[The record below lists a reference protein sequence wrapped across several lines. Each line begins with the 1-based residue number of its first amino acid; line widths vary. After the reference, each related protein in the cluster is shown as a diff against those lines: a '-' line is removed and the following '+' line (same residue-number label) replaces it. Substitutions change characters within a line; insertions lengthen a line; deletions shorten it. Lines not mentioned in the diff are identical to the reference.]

1 MNRYHPI
8 ANPNR
13 DLTIN
18 GTTIRHLYIDDRIW
32 VHNADLADA
41 IGALAKGSLLT
52 GVSAKWK
59 RKWREDLGGGKATR
73 AATYLVAEGLL
84 QRSMSMKRYSDSYPR
99 LREAINQ
106 IRTLEAERRTK
117 HAEALTTAT
126 PGAAPKEEPTLPLKL
141 DPMEKALAEA
151 LADEASEA
159 LADEASEA
167 LQESAE
173 VLDRVEKA
181 KKSLAP
187 LTPAALRNANL
198 GKRQRQVRERMS
210 QIQHLLDLMYEDLV
224 DAAIEK
230 DITL

>member
-8 ANPNR
+8 ANPDR

-18 GTTIRHLYIDDRIW
+18 GTPIRHIYDADRIW
-32 VHNADLADA
+32 VHNADLAEA

-52 GVSAKWK
+52 GVSTKWK

-84 QRSMSMKRYSDSYPR
+84 QRSLKMKRDSDSYPR
-99 LREAINQ
+99 LRAAIDQ
-106 IRTLEAERRTK
+106 IRTLEAERRTQ
-117 HAEALTTAT
+117 HAATLTTAAH
-126 PGAAPKEEPTLPLKL
+126 GADPKDEPTLPMTLTE
-141 DPMEKALAEA
+141 PPA
-151 LADEASEA
+151 LADKAAEAP
-159 LADEASEA
+159 
-167 LQESAE
+167 QESAE
-173 VLDRVEKA
+173 VLDRVEEA
-181 KKSLAP
+181 MKSLAP
-187 LTPAALRNANL
+187 FTPAALRNANL
-198 GKRQRQVRERMS
+198 GKRQRQIRERMS

>member
-8 ANPNR
+8 ANPDR

-18 GTTIRHLYIDDRIW
+18 GTPIRHIYDADRIW

-84 QRSMSMKRYSDSYPR
+84 QRSMSMKRDSDSYPR
-99 LREAINQ
+99 LREAIDQ
-106 IRTLEAERRTK
+106 IRTIEAERRTQ
-117 HAEALTTAT
+117 HAEALTTAAH
-126 PGAAPKEEPTLPLKL
+126 GADPKDEPTLPMSFTQ
-141 DPMEKALAEA
+141 PPALAAEA
-151 LADEASEA
+151 AEAP
-159 LADEASEA
+159 
-167 LQESAE
+167 QESVEE
-173 VLDRVEKA
+173 VLGRVEEA

-187 LTPAALRNANL
+187 FTPAALRNANL

>member
-8 ANPNR
+8 AAPDT

-18 GTTIRHLYIDDRIW
+18 GTPIRHIYDADRIW
-32 VHNADLADA
+32 VHNADLAEA

-73 AATYLVAEGLL
+73 AATYMTTEGLL
-84 QRSMSMKRYSDSYPR
+84 QRSMSMKRDSESYPC
-99 LREAINQ
+99 LRDAINQ
-106 IRTLEAERRTK
+106 IRELEASRRSQ
-117 HAEALTTAT
+117 HAEALTATADASAT
-126 PGAAPKEEPTLPLKL
+126 KEEPTLPIKL
-141 DPMEKALAEA
+141 DPMEKALTKA
-151 LADEASEA
+151 LADEAAEA
-159 LADEASEA
+159 P
-167 LQESAE
+167 QESAE

-187 LTPAALRNANL
+187 LTPANLRSANL

-230 DITL
+230 DITN

>member
-1 MNRYHPI
+1 MNRYYPI
-8 ANPNR
+8 ISPDR

-18 GTTIRHLYIDDRIW
+18 GTPIRHIYSGDRIW

-59 RKWREDLGGGKATR
+59 RKWREDLGGGKAAR
-73 AATYLVAEGLL
+73 AATYLVTEGLL
-84 QRSMSMKRYSDSYPR
+84 QRSMSMKRDSDSYPR

-106 IRTLEAERRTK
+106 IRAIEAERRTQ
-117 HAEALTTAT
+117 HAEALTTSAH
-126 PGAAPKEEPTLPLKL
+126 GADPKDEPELPITLTAPP
-141 DPMEKALAEA
+141 ALAEPG
-151 LADEASEA
+151 SEA
-159 LADEASEA
+159 EKAH
-167 LQESAE
+167 QKSAE
-173 VLDRVEKA
+173 VLERVEKA
-181 KKSLAP
+181 MKSLAP
-187 LTPAALRNANL
+187 VTLAALRNANL

-230 DITL
+230 DVTL

>member
-1 MNRYHPI
+1 MNRYYPV
-8 ANPNR
+8 ANPDR

-18 GTTIRHLYIDDRIW
+18 GTPIRHLYDADHIW

-84 QRSMSMKRYSDSYPR
+84 QRSMSMKRDSDSYPR

-106 IRTLEAERRTK
+106 IRELEASRRSQ
-117 HAEALTTAT
+117 HAEALTATADASAT
-126 PGAAPKEEPTLPLKL
+126 KEEPTLPIKL
-141 DPMEKALAEA
+141 DLMEKALAEA

-159 LADEASEA
+159 P
-167 LQESAE
+167 QESAE
-173 VLDRVEKA
+173 VLNRVEKA
-181 KKSLAP
+181 MKSLAP
-187 LTPAALRNANL
+187 LTPATLRSANL

-210 QIQHLLDLMYEDLV
+210 QIQHLLGLLREDLV
-224 DAAIEK
+224 DASIEK
-230 DITL
+230 DLTD

>member
-8 ANPNR
+8 ANPDR

-18 GTTIRHLYIDDRIW
+18 GTPIRHIYDADRIW

-84 QRSMSMKRYSDSYPR
+84 QRSMNMKRDSDRYPR
-99 LREAINQ
+99 LRDAIDQ
-106 IRTLEAERRTK
+106 IRTLEAERRTQ
-117 HAEALTTAT
+117 HAEALTTVT
-126 PGAAPKEEPTLPLKL
+126 PGAAPKEEPTLPITLTKH
-141 DPMEKALAEA
+141 AEA
-151 LADEASEA
+151 LADEAAEA
-159 LADEASEA
+159 P
-167 LQESAE
+167 QESVEE
-173 VLDRVEKA
+173 VLGRVEEA

-187 LTPAALRNANL
+187 FTPAALRNANL

-224 DAAIEK
+224 DAAIENP
-230 DITL
+230 ITN

>member
-1 MNRYHPI
+1 MSTYYPI
-8 ANPNR
+8 AAPDT

-18 GTTIRHLYIDDRIW
+18 GTPIRHIYDADRIW
-32 VHNADLADA
+32 VHNADLAEA

-84 QRSMSMKRYSDSYPR
+84 QRSLKMKRDSDSYPR
-99 LREAINQ
+99 LRDAIDQ
-106 IRTLEAERRTK
+106 ISTLEAERRTQ
-117 HAEALTTAT
+117 HAEALTTAAH
-126 PGAAPKEEPTLPLKL
+126 GADPKDEPTLPITL
-141 DPMEKALAEA
+141 AQHAEA
-151 LADEASEA
+151 LADEATEA
-159 LADEASEA
+159 P
-167 LQESAE
+167 QESVAE
-173 VLDRVEKA
+173 VLGRVEEA

-187 LTPAALRNANL
+187 FTPAALRNANL

-224 DAAIEK
+224 DAAIENP
-230 DITL
+230 ITN

>member
-8 ANPNR
+8 ATPDT

-18 GTTIRHLYIDDRIW
+18 GTPIRHIYDADRIW
-32 VHNADLADA
+32 VHNADLAEA

-84 QRSMSMKRYSDSYPR
+84 QRSMSMKRDSDSYPR
-99 LREAINQ
+99 LREAIDQ
-106 IRTLEAERRTK
+106 IRTIEAERRTQ
-117 HAEALTTAT
+117 HAEALTTAV
-126 PGAAPKEEPTLPLKL
+126 PAAAPKDEPTLPMSFTQ
-141 DPMEKALAEA
+141 PPA
-151 LADEASEA
+151 LADEATEA
-159 LADEASEA
+159 P
-167 LQESAE
+167 QESAE
-173 VLDRVEKA
+173 VLERVEKA
-181 KKSLAP
+181 MKSLAP
-187 LTPAALRNANL
+187 FTPAALRNANL

-230 DITL
+230 DITN

>member
-8 ANPNR
+8 ANPDR
-13 DLTIN
+13 DLIIN
-18 GTTIRHLYIDDRIW
+18 GTTIRHIYDADRVW
-32 VHNADLADA
+32 VHNADLAEA

-73 AATYLVAEGLL
+73 AVTYLVAEGLL
-84 QRSMSMKRYSDSYPR
+84 QRSLKMKRDSDSYPR
-99 LREAINQ
+99 LREAIDQ

-117 HAEALTTAT
+117 HAEALTATADASAT
-126 PGAAPKEEPTLPLKL
+126 KEEPTLPMTLTE
-141 DPMEKALAEA
+141 PPA

-159 LADEASEA
+159 L
-167 LQESAE
+167 LESAE
-173 VLDRVEKA
+173 VLERVEEA

-187 LTPAALRNANL
+187 FTPAALRNANL

>member
-8 ANPNR
+8 AAPDT

-18 GTTIRHLYIDDRIW
+18 GTTIRHLYDADRIW
-32 VHNADLADA
+32 VHNTDIAEA

-52 GVSAKWK
+52 GVSTKWK

-73 AATYLVAEGLL
+73 AATYMTTEGLL
-84 QRSMSMKRYSDSYPR
+84 QRSMSMKRDSDSYPR
-99 LREAINQ
+99 LREAIDQ
-106 IRTLEAERRTK
+106 IRTLEAERRTQ
-117 HAEALTTAT
+117 HAEALTAAT
-126 PGAAPKEEPTLPLKL
+126 PGAAPKEEPTLPMTLTA
-141 DPMEKALAEA
+141 PPA
-151 LADEASEA
+151 LADEVAEA
-159 LADEASEA
+159 P
-167 LQESAE
+167 QESAE
-173 VLDRVEKA
+173 VLNRVEEA

-187 LTPAALRNANL
+187 FTPAALRNANL

>member
-8 ANPNR
+8 TAPDT

-18 GTTIRHLYIDDRIW
+18 GTPIRHIYNADRIW
-32 VHNADLADA
+32 VHNTDIAEA

-52 GVSAKWK
+52 GVSNKWK

-73 AATYLVAEGLL
+73 AATYMTTEGLL
-84 QRSMSMKRYSDSYPR
+84 QRSMSMKRDSDSYPR
-99 LREAINQ
+99 LREAIDQ
-106 IRTLEAERRTK
+106 IHTLEAERRTQ

-126 PGAAPKEEPTLPLKL
+126 PGAAPKEEPTLPMTLTQ
-141 DPMEKALAEA
+141 PPALPAEA
-151 LADEASEA
+151 AEAP
-159 LADEASEA
+159 
-167 LQESAE
+167 QESVEE
-173 VLDRVEKA
+173 VLGRVEEA

-187 LTPAALRNANL
+187 FTPAALRNANL

>member
-8 ANPNR
+8 AAPDT

-18 GTTIRHLYIDDRIW
+18 GTPIRHIYDADRIW

-52 GVSAKWK
+52 GVSNKWK

-73 AATYLVAEGLL
+73 AATYMTTEGLL
-84 QRSMSMKRYSDSYPR
+84 QRSMSMKRDSGRYPR
-99 LREAINQ
+99 LREAIDQ
-106 IRTLEAERRTK
+106 IHTLEAERRTQ

-126 PGAAPKEEPTLPLKL
+126 PKEEPTLPMAFTQ
-141 DPMEKALAEA
+141 PPALAAEA
-151 LADEASEA
+151 AESP
-159 LADEASEA
+159 
-167 LQESAE
+167 QESAE
-173 VLDRVEKA
+173 VLGRVEEA

-187 LTPAALRNANL
+187 FTPAALRNANL
-198 GKRQRQVRERMS
+198 GKRQRQIRERMS
-210 QIQHLLDLMYEDLV
+210 QIQHLLDLMAEDLV

>member
-8 ANPNR
+8 ANPDR
-13 DLTIN
+13 DLIIN
-18 GTTIRHLYIDDRIW
+18 GTPIRHIYDADRIW
-32 VHNADLADA
+32 VHNTDIAEA

-84 QRSMSMKRYSDSYPR
+84 QRSLKMKRDSDSYPR
-99 LREAINQ
+99 LRAAIDQ
-106 IRTLEAERRTK
+106 IRTLEAERRTQ
-117 HAEALTTAT
+117 HAATLTTAAH
-126 PGAAPKEEPTLPLKL
+126 GADPKDEPTLPMTLTA
-141 DPMEKALAEA
+141 PPA
-151 LADEASEA
+151 LADKAAEAP
-159 LADEASEA
+159 
-167 LQESAE
+167 QESAE
-173 VLDRVEKA
+173 VLGRVEEA

-187 LTPAALRNANL
+187 FTPAALRNANL

-210 QIQHLLDLMYEDLV
+210 QIQHLLDLMAEDLV

>member
-8 ANPNR
+8 AAPDT

-18 GTTIRHLYIDDRIW
+18 GTTIRHIYDADRIW
-32 VHNADLADA
+32 VHNTDLAEA

-52 GVSAKWK
+52 GVSTKWK

-84 QRSMSMKRYSDSYPR
+84 QRSMSMKRDRDSYPR
-99 LREAINQ
+99 LRDAIDQ
-106 IRTLEAERRTK
+106 IRTLEAERRTQ
-117 HAEALTTAT
+117 HAAALTTAT
-126 PGAAPKEEPTLPLKL
+126 PGAAPKEEPTLPMTLTA
-141 DPMEKALAEA
+141 PPALTAEA
-151 LADEASEA
+151 AESP
-159 LADEASEA
+159 
-167 LQESAE
+167 QESAE
-173 VLDRVEKA
+173 VIERVEEA

-187 LTPAALRNANL
+187 FTPATLRNANL

>member
-8 ANPNR
+8 ANPDR
-13 DLTIN
+13 DLIIN
-18 GTTIRHLYIDDRIW
+18 GTPIRHIYDADRIW
-32 VHNADLADA
+32 VHNTDIAEA

-73 AATYLVAEGLL
+73 AATYMTTEGLL

-99 LREAINQ
+99 LREAIDQ
-106 IRTLEAERRTK
+106 IRTLEAARRTR
-117 HAEALTTAT
+117 HAEALTTAAH
-126 PGAAPKEEPTLPLKL
+126 GAGPKDEPTLPMTLTQ
-141 DPMEKALAEA
+141 PPALTAEA
-151 LADEASEA
+151 AESP
-159 LADEASEA
+159 
-167 LQESAE
+167 QESAE
-173 VLDRVEKA
+173 VLGRVEEA

-187 LTPAALRNANL
+187 FTPAALRNANL

-224 DAAIEK
+224 DAALEK
-230 DITL
+230 DITN

>member
-8 ANPNR
+8 ANPDR

-18 GTTIRHLYIDDRIW
+18 GTPIRNLYIDDRIW

-41 IGALAKGSLLT
+41 IGALAKGCLLT
-52 GVSAKWK
+52 GVSNKWK

-73 AATYLVAEGLL
+73 AATYMTTEGLL

-99 LREAINQ
+99 LREAIDQ
-106 IRTLEAERRTK
+106 IRTIEAERRTQ
-117 HAEALTTAT
+117 HAAALTTAAH
-126 PGAAPKEEPTLPLKL
+126 GADPKDEPTLPMAFTQ
-141 DPMEKALAEA
+141 PPA
-151 LADEASEA
+151 LADEATEA
-159 LADEASEA
+159 P
-167 LQESAE
+167 QESAE
-173 VLDRVEKA
+173 VLERVEKA
-181 KKSLAP
+181 MKSLAP
-187 LTPAALRNANL
+187 FTPAALRNANL

>member
-8 ANPNR
+8 ANPDR
-13 DLTIN
+13 DLIIN
-18 GTTIRHLYIDDRIW
+18 GTPIRHIYDADRVW

-52 GVSAKWK
+52 GVSNKWK

-84 QRSMSMKRYSDSYPR
+84 QRSTSMKRDSDSYPR
-99 LREAINQ
+99 LREAIDQ
-106 IRTLEAERRTK
+106 IRTLEAERRTQ

-126 PGAAPKEEPTLPLKL
+126 PGAAPKEEPTLPMTLTE
-141 DPMEKALAEA
+141 PPA
-151 LADEASEA
+151 LADEVAEA
-159 LADEASEA
+159 P
-167 LQESAE
+167 QESAE
-173 VLDRVEKA
+173 VLDRVEQA
-181 KKSLAP
+181 IKSLAP
-187 LTPAALRNANL
+187 LTSANLRKANL

>member
-8 ANPNR
+8 ANPDR

-18 GTTIRHLYIDDRIW
+18 GTPIRHIYDADRIW
-32 VHNADLADA
+32 VHNTDIAEA

-73 AATYLVAEGLL
+73 AATYMTTEGLL
-84 QRSMSMKRYSDSYPR
+84 QRSMSMKRDSDSYPR
-99 LREAINQ
+99 LREAIDQ
-106 IRTLEAERRTK
+106 IRTLEAERRTQ
-117 HAEALTTAT
+117 HAEALTTAAH
-126 PGAAPKEEPTLPLKL
+126 GADPKDEPTLPMAFTQ
-141 DPMEKALAEA
+141 PPALAAEA
-151 LADEASEA
+151 AEAP
-159 LADEASEA
+159 
-167 LQESAE
+167 QESVEE
-173 VLDRVEKA
+173 VLGRVEEA

-187 LTPAALRNANL
+187 FTPAALRNANL

>member
-8 ANPNR
+8 ANPDR

-18 GTTIRHLYIDDRIW
+18 GTPIRHIYDADRIW

-73 AATYLVAEGLL
+73 AATYMTTEGLL
-84 QRSMSMKRYSDSYPR
+84 QRSMSMKRDSDSYPR
-99 LREAINQ
+99 LREAIDQ
-106 IRTLEAERRTK
+106 IRTLEAERRTQ

-126 PGAAPKEEPTLPLKL
+126 PGAAPKEEPTLPMTLTA
-141 DPMEKALAEA
+141 PPA
-151 LADEASEA
+151 LADEVAEA
-159 LADEASEA
+159 P
-167 LQESAE
+167 QKSAE
-173 VLDRVEKA
+173 VLDRVEEA

-187 LTPAALRNANL
+187 LTPATLRSAKL

>member
-8 ANPNR
+8 AAPDT

-18 GTTIRHLYIDDRIW
+18 GTPIRHIYDADRIW
-32 VHNADLADA
+32 VHNTDIAEA

-73 AATYLVAEGLL
+73 AATYMTTEGLL
-84 QRSMSMKRYSDSYPR
+84 QRSMSMKRDSDSYPR
-99 LREAINQ
+99 LREAIDQ
-106 IRTLEAERRTK
+106 IRTLEAERRTQ
-117 HAEALTTAT
+117 HAAALTTAAH
-126 PGAAPKEEPTLPLKL
+126 GADPKDEPTLPMTLTE
-141 DPMEKALAEA
+141 PPALAAEA
-151 LADEASEA
+151 AESP
-159 LADEASEA
+159 
-167 LQESAE
+167 QESAE
-173 VLDRVEKA
+173 VLGRVEEA

-187 LTPAALRNANL
+187 FTPANLRSANL
-198 GKRQRQVRERMS
+198 GKCQRQVRERMS

>member
-8 ANPNR
+8 AAPDT

-18 GTTIRHLYIDDRIW
+18 GTTIRHLYDADRIW

-73 AATYLVAEGLL
+73 AATYMTTEGLL
-84 QRSMSMKRYSDSYPR
+84 QRSMSMKRDSDSYPR

-106 IRTLEAERRTK
+106 IRTLEAERRTQ
-117 HAEALTTAT
+117 HAEALTTAAH
-126 PGAAPKEEPTLPLKL
+126 GADPKEEPTLPMAFTQ
-141 DPMEKALAEA
+141 PPALAAEA
-151 LADEASEA
+151 AEAP
-159 LADEASEA
+159 
-167 LQESAE
+167 QESVDE
-173 VLDRVEKA
+173 VLGRVEEA

-187 LTPAALRNANL
+187 FTPAALRNANL

>member
-8 ANPNR
+8 ANPDR
-13 DLTIN
+13 DLIIN
-18 GTTIRHLYIDDRIW
+18 GTPIRHIYDADRIW
-32 VHNADLADA
+32 VHNTDIAEA

-84 QRSMSMKRYSDSYPR
+84 QRSMSMKRDSDSYPR
-99 LREAINQ
+99 LREAIDQ
-106 IRTLEAERRTK
+106 IRTIEAERRTQ
-117 HAEALTTAT
+117 HAEALTTAAH
-126 PGAAPKEEPTLPLKL
+126 GADPKDEPTLPMAFTQ
-141 DPMEKALAEA
+141 PPALAAEA
-151 LADEASEA
+151 AEAP
-159 LADEASEA
+159 
-167 LQESAE
+167 QESVEE
-173 VLDRVEKA
+173 VLGRVEEA

-187 LTPAALRNANL
+187 FTPAALRNANL

-230 DITL
+230 DITN

>member
-1 MNRYHPI
+1 MNSYYPI
-8 ANPNR
+8 AAPDT
-13 DLTIN
+13 DLIIN
-18 GTTIRHLYIDDRIW
+18 GTAIRHLYCDDRIW

-52 GVSAKWK
+52 SVSNKWK

-84 QRSMSMKRYSDSYPR
+84 QRSLKMKRDSDSYQR
-99 LREAINQ
+99 LRDAIDQ
-106 IRTLEAERRTK
+106 IHTLETDRRTQ
-117 HAEALTTAT
+117 HAEALTTAV
-126 PGAAPKEEPTLPLKL
+126 PGAAPKDEPTP
-141 DPMEKALAEA
+141 PIALTKPAEA
-151 LADEASEA
+151 LADEATEA
-159 LADEASEA
+159 P
-167 LQESAE
+167 QESAE
-173 VLDRVEKA
+173 VLGRVEEA

-187 LTPAALRNANL
+187 FTPAALRNANL

-224 DAAIEK
+224 DAALEK

>member
-8 ANPNR
+8 ANPDR

-18 GTTIRHLYIDDRIW
+18 GTPIRHIYDADRIW

-84 QRSMSMKRYSDSYPR
+84 QRSMSMKRDSDSYPR
-99 LREAINQ
+99 LREAIDQ
-106 IRTLEAERRTK
+106 IRTIEAARRTQ
-117 HAEALTTAT
+117 HAEALTTAAH
-126 PGAAPKEEPTLPLKL
+126 GAAPKEEPTLPMSFTQ
-141 DPMEKALAEA
+141 PPA
-151 LADEASEA
+151 LADEAA
-159 LADEASEA
+159 EAS
-167 LQESAE
+167 QESVEE
-173 VLDRVEKA
+173 VLGRVEEA

-187 LTPAALRNANL
+187 FTPAALRNANL
-198 GKRQRQVRERMS
+198 GKRQRQIRERMS

-230 DITL
+230 DITN

>member
-1 MNRYHPI
+1 MSTYYPI
-8 ANPNR
+8 AAPDT

-18 GTTIRHLYIDDRIW
+18 GTPIRHIYGADRIW
-32 VHNADLADA
+32 VHNTDLAEA

-84 QRSMSMKRYSDSYPR
+84 QRSMSMKRDSDSYPR
-99 LREAINQ
+99 LREAIDQ
-106 IRTLEAERRTK
+106 IRTLEAERRTQ
-117 HAEALTTAT
+117 HAEALTTAAH
-126 PGAAPKEEPTLPLKL
+126 GADPKDEPTLPMSFTQ
-141 DPMEKALAEA
+141 PPA
-151 LADEASEA
+151 LADEAAEVP
-159 LADEASEA
+159 
-167 LQESAE
+167 QESVAE
-173 VLDRVEKA
+173 VLGRVEEA

-187 LTPAALRNANL
+187 FTPAALRNANL

-210 QIQHLLDLMYEDLV
+210 QIQHLLDLMAEDLV

-230 DITL
+230 DITN

>member
-1 MNRYHPI
+1 MNRYYPV
-8 ANPNR
+8 ANPDR

-18 GTTIRHLYIDDRIW
+18 GTTVRHIYDADRIW
-32 VHNADLADA
+32 VHNADLATA
-41 IGALAKGSLLT
+41 IGALAKGCLLS
-52 GVSAKWK
+52 GVSNKWK

-73 AATYLVAEGLL
+73 AVTYLVAEGLL
-84 QRSMSMKRYSDSYPR
+84 QRSMSMKRDSESYPR

-106 IRTLEAERRTK
+106 IRELEASRRSQ
-117 HAEALTTAT
+117 HAEALTATADASAT
-126 PGAAPKEEPTLPLKL
+126 KEEPTLPMTLTE
-141 DPMEKALAEA
+141 PPA

-159 LADEASEA
+159 P
-167 LQESAE
+167 QESAE
-173 VLDRVEKA
+173 VLERVEEA

-187 LTPAALRNANL
+187 FTPANLRSANL

-230 DITL
+230 AITI

>member
-8 ANPNR
+8 ANPDR

-18 GTTIRHLYIDDRIW
+18 GTPIRHIYDADRIW
-32 VHNADLADA
+32 VHNADLAAA
-41 IGALAKGSLLT
+41 IGALAKGCLLS
-52 GVSAKWK
+52 GVSNKWK

-73 AATYLVAEGLL
+73 AVTYLVAEGLL
-84 QRSMSMKRYSDSYPR
+84 QRSMSMKRDSDSYPR

-106 IRTLEAERRTK
+106 IRTLEAERRTQ
-117 HAEALTTAT
+117 HAAALTTAAH
-126 PGAAPKEEPTLPLKL
+126 GADPKDEPTLPMTLTE
-141 DPMEKALAEA
+141 PPA

-159 LADEASEA
+159 P
-167 LQESAE
+167 QESAE
-173 VLDRVEKA
+173 VLERVEEA

-187 LTPAALRNANL
+187 LTPATLRSANL

-210 QIQHLLDLMYEDLV
+210 QIQHLLDLMAEDLV

>member
-8 ANPNR
+8 ANPDR
-13 DLTIN
+13 DLIIN
-18 GTTIRHLYIDDRIW
+18 GTPIRHIYDADRIW
-32 VHNADLADA
+32 VHNTDIAEA

-73 AATYLVAEGLL
+73 AATYMTTEGLL
-84 QRSMSMKRYSDSYPR
+84 QRSMSMKRDSDSYPR
-99 LREAINQ
+99 LREAIDQ
-106 IRTLEAERRTK
+106 IRTLEAERRTQ
-117 HAEALTTAT
+117 HAEALTAAT
-126 PGAAPKEEPTLPLKL
+126 PGAAPKEEPTLPMTLTA
-141 DPMEKALAEA
+141 PPA
-151 LADEASEA
+151 LADEVAEA
-159 LADEASEA
+159 P
-167 LQESAE
+167 QESAE
-173 VLDRVEKA
+173 VLNRVEEA

-187 LTPAALRNANL
+187 FTPAALRNANL